1 MGKDNKIEE
10 RKMYNAPF
18 LHVFDYLAKE
28 KLMNQGQFAK
38 AIDSESGYISLLR
51 SGIKKVGDDYIARIA
66 AAFAEHFNDEYHLN
80 PDYIDGKSQYMILE
94 NVPDD
99 EILEKISRGSN
110 PDYDLIKQR
119 KQHEPLPTSA
129 LETSFMLEK
138 VLSSAIAEI
147 KEPYNKAIAALEDKI
162 KDKNEIIADLR
173 KQVAELLK
181 DKASL
186 QATIETLQQRDGLEN
201 FIFPPG
207 VADKK
212 DQDTAHV

>member
-119 KQHEPLPTSA
+119 SNNKPMNQNPLEHIS
-129 LETSFMLEK
+129 MLEK
-138 VLSSAIAEI
+138 MFASAIEEI
-147 KEPYNKAIAALEDKI
+147 KIS
-162 KDKNEIIADLR
+162 KDKTIASLEKQIEEKDRIIKLLEQKIEVLEAMQHIDSNNP
-173 KQVAELLK
+173 LK
-181 DKASL
+181 DYPF
-186 QATIETLQQRDGLEN
+186 T
-201 FIFPPG
+201 PG
-207 VADKK
+207 VADKSE
-212 DQDTAHV
+212 QNAAHV